1 MGNEATQAPQQAKY
15 NYKTSLWNDWCP
27 GCGDFG
33 ILASVQGALQ
43 QLGVN
48 PLDAVFVTGI
58 GCSGKTSH
66 YVNITG
72 IHTLHGRALPFAMG
86 IKLANPKLK
95 VILSVGDGDQL
106 GIGAGHYVAM
116 GRRNVPLT
124 LILHNNGVYGLT
136 KGQASPTLEKGEK
149 VKSIPHP
156 NNTEGLNP
164 VLLALSCGYTFVARA
179 FSYDAKGL
187 IEIIK
192 RAIAHN
198 GSAMID
204 VLQPCVT
211 YNDINT
217 KEWYQKRIYDLAS
230 TGYDGTVKSADKE
243 EAKAKLSAAISRA
256 LEFGDRIP
264 LGVFYQNEQAGSY
277 IDELG
282 KGLKGYPELNPSNE
296 RIEKDSAALTD
307 ISSILGKLAIA

>member
-1 MGNEATQAPQQAKY
+1 MANEGAAPQAQAKY
-15 NYKTSLWNDWCP
+15 GYKTNLWNDWCP

-33 ILASVQGALQ
+33 ILASVQNALQ
-43 QLGVN
+43 QLGID
-48 PLDAVFVTGI
+48 PLSMVFVTGI

-66 YVNITG
+66 YVNVTG
-72 IHTLHGRALPFAMG
+72 VHTLHGRALPFAMG

-95 VILSVGDGDQL
+95 VVLSVGDGDQL

-156 NNTEGLNP
+156 NSTEGLNP

-179 FSYDAKGL
+179 FSYDVKGL

-192 RAIAHN
+192 RAMEHN

-211 YNDINT
+211 YNDVNT
-217 KEWYQKRIYDLAS
+217 KEWYQQRIYDLAS
-230 TGYDGTVKSADKE
+230 TGYDGVVKSADKS
-243 EAKAKLSAAISRA
+243 EAKRKLSDAINRA
-256 LEFGDRIP
+256 LEFGDKIP
-264 LGVFYQNEQAGSY
+264 LGVFYQNEQAGSF
-277 IDELG
+277 IEELG
-282 KGLKGYPELNPSNE
+282 KELKDYPDLNPATE
-296 RIEKDSAALTD
+296 RIEKDSVGLTD
-307 ISSILGKLAIA
+307 ISAILAKLAIA